1 MKVTRISGDGRSRKV
16 MELCTLLE
24 SMKTRTAGLAVA
36 FVRENMGSRLLVGD
50 VVGMDKIPVAVFGA
64 LLDEKGGSPEI
75 KQYNGVVLLEFNSLS
90 GLKEAQEIRSTA
102 GDSLATLAAFVGVSG
117 RSVKVL
123 VPFSLPDGSLPSD
136 PVQVNLFHA
145 HAYKLAASHYEAQL
159 RCEVSLKKPNPARGC
174 RMSWDPDLYYNPQAV
189 PLVLEQ
195 PLGMPKGEVNVV
207 DNPVINMNA
216 LLRMKPGQ
224 ERSRL
229 VSGLFDSAL
238 QQTILFCG
246 SPADDGAD
254 ASLFFTRLARFC
266 WGAGIP
272 EEDVIR
278 WALLYPWLSEAEME
292 LRTVVGNVYKLSRKE
307 GFGVKPAMPQEQ
319 KNVIWLEEFLAR
331 RFMFR
336 RNMLT
341 EAVEFRERRS
351 YYFDF
356 RPVTP
361 EVMNSITQKALLEG
375 LKVWDRDVKRFV
387 QSDRIPEYNPVDEY
401 LDRLPA
407 WDGVDRIRPLARCVP
422 TDNGAW
428 PDLFYTW
435 FLSMVAHWKQLD
447 KLHANSTLPL
457 LVGFQGAGKSSWCR
471 KLLPP
476 VLQDFYIETTD
487 LSNRKE
493 ATLNLSRYILINLD
507 EFDSLRASQQSYLKS
522 IIQLPEVKVRMPH
535 EKGVRRLNRVASF
548 IATCN
553 TMDTLTD
560 PSGSRRFIGVEVT
573 GYVKP
578 VQDVDYDQLYA
589 QAMEAVRKG
598 ERFWFT
604 AEEERATM
612 ESNREFQRV
621 PLEEQYFLR
630 FYEAG
635 NETEGGKWLSA
646 TEILERV
653 SELSGATFSN
663 TSAGLFGRLLLRN
676 QIARKHTNSG
686 NVYLVK
692 EK

>member
-1 MKVTRISGDGRSRKV
+1 M
-16 MELCTLLE
+16 
-24 SMKTRTAGLAVA
+24 
-36 FVRENMGSRLLVGD
+36 
-50 VVGMDKIPVAVFGA
+50 
-64 LLDEKGGSPEI
+64 
-75 KQYNGVVLLEFNSLS
+75 
-90 GLKEAQEIRSTA
+90 
-102 GDSLATLAAFVGVSG
+102 
-117 RSVKVL
+117 
-123 VPFSLPDGSLPSD
+123 
-136 PVQVNLFHA
+136 
-145 HAYKLAASHYEAQL
+145 
-159 RCEVSLKKPNPARGC
+159 
-174 RMSWDPDLYYNPQAV
+174 
-189 PLVLEQ
+189 
-195 PLGMPKGEVNVV
+195 
-207 DNPVINMNA
+207 
-216 LLRMKPGQ
+216 
-224 ERSRL
+224 
-229 VSGLFDSAL
+229 
-238 QQTILFCG
+238 
-246 SPADDGAD
+246 
-254 ASLFFTRLARFC
+254 
-266 WGAGIP
+266 
-272 EEDVIR
+272 
-278 WALLYPWLSEAEME
+278 
-292 LRTVVGNVYKLSRKE
+292 
-307 GFGVKPAMPQEQ
+307 
-319 KNVIWLEEFLAR
+319 
-331 RFMFR
+331 
-336 RNMLT
+336 
-341 EAVEFRERRS
+341 
-351 YYFDF
+351 
-356 RPVTP
+356 
-361 EVMNSITQKALLEG
+361 
-375 LKVWDRDVKRFV
+375 
-387 QSDRIPEYNPVDEY
+387 
-401 LDRLPA
+401 
-407 WDGVDRIRPLARCVP
+407 
-422 TDNGAW
+422 
-428 PDLFYTW
+428 
-435 FLSMVAHWKQLD
+435 
-447 KLHANSTLPL
+447 
-457 LVGFQGAGKSSWCR
+457 
-471 KLLPP
+471 
-476 VLQDFYIETTD
+476 QDFYIETTD

>member
-1 MKVTRISGDGRSRKV
+1 MKITRYSGDGKSRKV
-16 MELCTLLE
+16 MDLCTLLE
-24 SMKTRTAGLAVA
+24 SMKKETTSNPVA
-36 FVRENMGSRLLVGD
+36 FARENIGSRPLTGE
-50 VVGMDKIPVAVFGA
+50 VVGMDKIPVVVFGA
-64 LLDEKGGSPEI
+64 LLDGHEI
-75 KQYNGVVLLEFNSLS
+75 KQYNGVVLLEFNRLS
-90 GLKEAQEIRSTA
+90 GLKEAKEIRGIAS
-102 GDSLATLAAFVGVSG
+102 DSLATLAAFVGVSG

-123 VPFSLPDGSLPSD
+123 VPFSLPDGSLPD
-136 PVQVNLFHA
+136 NPLQVEHFHA
-145 HAYKLAASHYEAQL
+145 HAYKMAAAHYEAQL
-159 RCEVSLKKPNPARGC
+159 GCEVTLKKPDPARGC
-174 RMSWDPDLYYNPQAV
+174 RQSWDPDLYYNPQAV
-189 PLVLEQ
+189 PFVMEQ
-195 PLGMPKGEVNVV
+195 PLGMPKGELAYVESRTAEA
-207 DNPVINMNA
+207 NA
-216 LLRMKPGQ
+216 LMRMAPGR

-246 SPADDGAD
+246 SPADYGED
-254 ASLFFTRLARFC
+254 AAVFITRLARFC
-266 WGAGIP
+266 WGSGIP

-278 WALLYPWLSEAEME
+278 WALLYPWLSDHETE
-292 LRTVVGNVYKLSRKE
+292 LRTVVGNVYKLSAKE

-331 RFMFR
+331 RFDLR
-336 RNMLT
+336 RNTLT

-361 EVMNSITQKALLEG
+361 EVMYSITQKALLEG

-387 QSDRIPEYNPVDEY
+387 LSDRIPEYNPVDEY

-407 WDGVDRIRPLARCVP
+407 WDGVDRIRLLARCVP
-422 TDNGAW
+422 TENGAW

-471 KLLPP
+471 QLLPP

-487 LSNRKE
+487 MSNRKE

-507 EFDSLRASQQSYLKS
+507 EFDALRASQQSYLKS
-522 IIQLPEVKVRMPH
+522 IIQMPEVKVRMPH
-535 EKGVRRLNRVASF
+535 EKGVRKLNRYASF

-578 VQDVDYDQLYA
+578 VQDIDYEQLYA

-604 AEEERATM
+604 AEEERTTM
-612 ESNREFQRV
+612 QNNREFQRI
-621 PLEEQYFLR
+621 PLEEQYFMR

-635 NETEGGKWLSA
+635 SEETGGGQWLSA
-646 TEILERV
+646 TEVLERV
-653 SELSGATFSN
+653 SVLSGATFSN
-663 TSAGLFGRLLLRN
+663 TSAASFGRLLLKN
-676 QIARKHTNSG
+676 QVARKHTKSG

-692 EK
+692 EKVKD